1 MEKIS
6 GIFFCDLDGTLAD
19 KYGRISKKDLDS
31 LKKLKK
37 YNILSVIATGR
48 SPFSARKIID
58 KKFPIDY
65 LICSTGS
72 ITMKW
77 PQEDI
82 IEKFD
87 LTSEDVAFS
96 ADIFRSYNLDFMVLH
111 EVPENHRFDSFI
123 FKRPHPDLVRRHK
136 FYKGF
141 YRVRDYN
148 FPISRPSCQL
158 IGIIDDNED
167 LFHEISSK
175 FKGLKVI
182 RSTSPLDGKS
192 MWIEIYPKNVSK
204 GSAIKK
210 LCESIGTELNFTA
223 AIGNDFND
231 IEMLEAVKHPFV
243 VGNAPEKLKLNYC
256 TVSECTKSGVS
267 EAIDLF
273 ISFLQETSLHQ
284 TAKESACNLKE
295 L

>member
-1 MEKIS
+1 MEKYS
-6 GIFFCDLDGTLAD
+6 GIFFSDLDGTLAD

-87 LTSEDVAFS
+87 LTSEEVAFS

-123 FKRPHPDLVRRHK
+123 FKRPHPDVVRRHK
-136 FYKGF
+136 FYKGY

-158 IGIIDDNED
+158 IGIIDDNEK
-167 LFHEISSK
+167 LLHEIAPK

-192 MWIEIYPKNVSK
+192 LWIEIYPENVSK
-204 GSAIKK
+204 GNAIKS
-210 LCESIGTELNFTA
+210 LCGSTGVDIERTG

-231 IEMLEAVKHPFV
+231 IEMLEAVRHPFV
-243 VGNAPEKLKLNYC
+243 VGNAPEKLKINYC
-256 TVSECTKSGVS
+256 TVSKCTESGVS
-267 EAIDLF
+267 EAVERF
-273 ISFLQETSLHQ
+273 ISSLQEP
-284 TAKESACNLKE
+284 A
-295 L
+295 